1 MTIAPDREYEIVT
14 SRERPRV
21 FVSADDHARL
31 TSLAKAA
38 MDRMPNLAS
47 RLAEELE
54 RAEVLVDGRDLDD
67 VVRVGTKVEYRD
79 DISGNVRTVEL
90 VYPEAADIGA
100 GRLSVLT
107 PVGTALLGLR
117 IGDSID
123 WETPAGESRSLTIVA
138 VCESPPNKQPN
149 V

>member
-1 MTIAPDREYEIVT
+1 MTMTSDQKFEIADGRK
-14 SRERPRV
+14 RPRI

-31 TSLAKAA
+31 TSLARAA

-54 RAEVLVDGRDLDD
+54 RADVFAEGRDLGDI
-67 VVRVGTKVEYRD
+67 VRVGGEVEYRD
-79 DISGNVRTVEL
+79 DISGNVRKVEL
-90 VYPEAADIGA
+90 VYPETADIGA

-117 IGDSID
+117 IGDTID

-138 VCESPPNKQPN
+138 VRQSQSDE
-149 V
+149 